1 MTISLGNQ
9 PESKTTAAGK
19 TGGSRAVSQNLN
31 IQRQLTVGKED
42 DEFEKEADNTADQIM
57 RMPEHNFIQR
67 KCADCEEEEK
77 LQRKTLA
84 TPISPYIRNK
94 TSSSSPTVSNSLSQ
108 SINSTKGRGSSLDTS
123 TLSFMSSYLGNDLSH
138 VKIHT
143 DPDAEQMNRELNA
156 KAFTVGND
164 IYFNQG
170 NYQPQSADGKRL
182 LAHELTHVTQ
192 QDARTI
198 RRCVDPKKNDPLYDA
213 IAKQIKAKPT
223 YTALADKTVADG
235 IISEAKKK
243 GACIY
248 YIGKLKAL
256 FDTPEKAAADVATE
270 NKAITVEAVKKE
282 KARVAK
288 PAEAKNLDVEKK
300 AADAVPAANWK
311 NIAGKFGGG
320 TYQVDSAN
328 PTNII
333 VKVRIF
339 LKKSGTGTDADVDAI
354 KQMHDGIEKAV
365 AAKGFIISIEF
376 LNAPAAGAFEVNV
389 HHEGWTT
396 ATNWSAA
403 TPKTLAHELLHLLAF
418 EIDRYNYIESHA
430 KNENMLIPDRLH
442 WFRVQLDKPPGF
454 DNPQSLMASGEHPL
468 DDDVCK
474 VAGLDVK
481 TCVAARQKA
490 AKP

>member
-1 MTISLGNQ
+1 MRSENIVQHTDRAISPAAAVEALQVIQ
-9 PESKTTAAGK
+9 P
-19 TGGSRAVSQNLN
+19 
-31 IQRQLTVGKED
+31 LTVQPKLSVGAVNDPAEH
-42 DEFEKEADNTADQIM
+42 EADAMADQVM
-57 RMPEHNFIQR
+57 RMPEQGFVQR
-67 KCADCEEEEK
+67 KCADCEKEEK
-77 LQRKTLA
+77 INRKPLSGSI
-84 TPISPYIRNK
+84 TPFIQTKSEGSAPVNSAISSTIQ
-94 TSSSSPTVSNSLSQ
+94 SS
-108 SINSTKGRGSSLDTS
+108 RGSGS
-123 TLSFMSSYLGNDLSH
+123 TLDSNTQTFMGSRMGSDFST
-138 VKIHT
+138 VKIHN
-143 DPDAEQMNRELNA
+143 DSQSAQLNQSLNA

-170 NYQPQSADGKRL
+170 QYQPQSPEGKRL
-182 LAHELTHVTQ
+182 LAHELTHVHQ
-192 QDARTI
+192 QGSGVI
-198 RRCVDPKKNDPLYDA
+198 RRCVNPAKNDPWYDA
-213 IAKQIKAKPT
+213 IVKEIKAKPA

-235 IISEAKKK
+235 IITEAKKK

-256 FDTPEKAAADVATE
+256 FDTPEKSVADVATE
-270 NKAITVEAVKKE
+270 NKAVTVEAVKQE

-311 NIAGKFGGG
+311 SIAGKFGGG
-320 TYQVDSAN
+320 TYQVDNTN
-328 PTNII
+328 PANII

-365 AAKGFIISIEF
+365 AAKGFIVSIEF
-376 LNAPAAGAFEVNV
+376 LDAAAAGAFEVNV

-403 TPKTLAHELLHLLAF
+403 TPKTLAHEMLHLLAF
-418 EIDRYNYIESHA
+418 PIDRYNYIESHA
-430 KNENMLIPDRLH
+430 TNQSMLIPDRLH

-454 DNPQSLMASGEHPL
+454 DNPQSLMASGDHPL
-468 DDDVCK
+468 EDDVCT

-481 TCVAARQKA
+481 TCMAARQKA
-490 AKP
+490 AKT